1 MSKEMLNVLDVL
13 EVEKGIL
20 KEIVIDVLEVVLV
33 FVYKCY
39 YG

>member
-1 MSKEMLNVLDVL
+1 MLNVLDVL